1 VAGRNRDDYSRRFLG
16 TDELIGNFG
25 TTRWGRHRS
34 CKPYSSVKESVM
46 DNKDQVK
53 GRMKQAVG
61 DLTDNK
67 ALKKEG
73 KTDVKVGR
81 VKEVLQDTKNK
92 ADHAVD
98 SVRDKLTHR

>member
-1 VAGRNRDDYSRRFLG
+1 
-16 TDELIGNFG
+16 
-25 TTRWGRHRS
+25 
-34 CKPYSSVKESVM
+34 M

-73 KTDVKVGR
+73 KADVKVGR
-81 VKEVLQDTKNK
+81 VKEVLQDAKDK

-98 SVRDKLTHR
+98 AVRDKLTHH